1 MSTVSRTAL
10 RSNQTCLVR
19 LSFADRERVESSGRS
34 RGAAEGRSRNSGG
47 GGQARSAGIVVG
59 LDESSAPPEIRKW
72 RYHFET
78 GTLQSFRAKG
88 EEEAALTDAF
98 AGLWAGVIKG
108 EVYNYPGH
116 DDAAPISTSQVARAH
131 GYTVRPLPKT
141 LSLSLMFQSCV

>member
-88 EEEAALTDAF
+88 GEDSSADGRFCGALGRRDQ
-98 AGLWAGVIKG
+98 GRGVQL
-108 EVYNYPGH
+108 PG
-116 DDAAPISTSQVARAH
+116 AR
-131 GYTVRPLPKT
+131 
-141 LSLSLMFQSCV
+141 

>member
-1 MSTVSRTAL
+1 MS
-10 RSNQTCLVR
+10 C
-19 LSFADRERVESSGRS
+19 ADGERVEYSGRS
-34 RGAAEGRSRNSGG
+34 RGAAEGRSRNSGGGGG